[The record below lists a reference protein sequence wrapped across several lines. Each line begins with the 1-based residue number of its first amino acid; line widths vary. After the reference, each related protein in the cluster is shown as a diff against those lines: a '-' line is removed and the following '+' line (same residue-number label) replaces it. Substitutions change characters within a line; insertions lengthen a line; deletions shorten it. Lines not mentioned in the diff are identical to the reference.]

1 MKNTEKI
8 LYFAYGTNLNKKKFL
23 KKYKNARYLSKYIL
37 KDFEL
42 VFRSKYR
49 VADIQRKRGSN
60 VKGIIYEIDEVTEKK
75 LDRYEDYPKLYIKKF
90 FNKNS
95 KRVMFYFMKRK
106 TPTLKPAKYYL
117 EVMKSGYRQNNF
129 KFNLKY

>member
-1 MKNTEKI
+1 MINTKKL
-8 LYFAYGTNLNKKKFL
+8 LYFAYGTNLNKKIFL
-23 KKYKNARYLSKYIL
+23 KKYKNARYLKKYIL
-37 KDFEL
+37 RDFEL

-49 VADIQRKRGSN
+49 VPDVQRKIGSN

-75 LDRYEDYPKLYIKKF
+75 LDRYEDYPKLYMKKF
-90 FNKNS
+90 FYENNKS
-95 KRVMFYFMKRK
+95 VMFYFMKRK
-106 TPTLKPAKYYL
+106 TPTVKPAKYYL